1 MTLVLDSGG
10 ISMLVGQRARLQ
22 ELRRRQ
28 EWPPIVP
35 AAVLVEALTGDRRR
49 DFHEN
54 RLLRMCAVEGVDDDL
69 ARDAARLRAAAGGHR
84 SPSAVDAIVV
94 ARADRAAGSAV
105 LTAGPDDLRAL
116 ARHTTN
122 PVRISTG

>member
-10 ISMLVGQRARLQ
+10 ISMLAGQRARLQ

-35 AAVLVEALTGDRRR
+35 AAVLVEALTGDHRR
-49 DFHEN
+49 DFQEN
-54 RLLRMCAVEGVDDDL
+54 QLLRMCAVEAVDEGL
-69 ARDAARLRAAAGGHR
+69 ARDAARLRTAAGR
-84 SPSAVDAIVV
+84 TRTPSAVDAIVV
-94 ARADRAAGSAV
+94 ARADRAGGSAV
-105 LTAGPDDLRAL
+105 LTTDPDDLRAL
-116 ARHTTN
+116 ALHTTN